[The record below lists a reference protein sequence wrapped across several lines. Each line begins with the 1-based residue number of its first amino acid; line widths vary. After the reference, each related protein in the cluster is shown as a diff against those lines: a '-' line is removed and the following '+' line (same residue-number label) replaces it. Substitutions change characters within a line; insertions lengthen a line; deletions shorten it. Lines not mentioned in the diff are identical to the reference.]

1 MCSYDRV
8 ILAIIGISST
18 ILCILPTLKTS
29 QSKRNADERLKM
41 INESLEQ
48 AEERVVRLQERHDR
62 LVARI
67 CSYYMCHNEL
77 EEAVVGARK
86 ALDEELEF
94 VALLRKMQLFVLSSF
109 PRNLDLSGV
118 FS

>member
-1 MCSYDRV
+1 MGSYGH
-8 ILAIIGISST
+8 IIWAMLGISST
-18 ILCILPTLKTS
+18 IICLLPCLKRR
-29 QSKRNADERLKM
+29 QSKQCADERLKM

-48 AEERVVRLQERHDR
+48 AEERVMRLRDRHDQ

-77 EEAVVGARK
+77 VEAVVGARK
-86 ALDEELEF
+86 ALDDELEF

-109 PRNLDLSGV
+109 PHNVDFSSV